1 MRARQVVA
9 PIDRLAGSAADRIP
23 ASARV
28 SSYAAY
34 RPEGTRGPRE
44 PVAEPEGFW
53 IRLRRGLFG
62 VKPLLE
68 E

>member
-1 MRARQVVA
+1 MRRPAFA
-9 PIDRLAGSAADRIP
+9 PIDRLSAGAADRMA

-34 RPEGTRGPRE
+34 RPEGPRV